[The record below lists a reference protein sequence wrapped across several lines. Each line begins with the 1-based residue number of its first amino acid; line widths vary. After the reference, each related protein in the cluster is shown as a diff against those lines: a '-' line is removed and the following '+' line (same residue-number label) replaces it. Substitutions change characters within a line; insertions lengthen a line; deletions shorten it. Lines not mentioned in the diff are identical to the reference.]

1 MQTIIE
7 IHNFLVPYAFFGMA
21 ILSIVGSI
29 AVPAIISII
38 SIIDNQ
44 E

>member
-7 IHNFLVPYAFFGMA
+7 IHDFLAPYAFFGTVV
-21 ILSIVGSI
+21 LSIAGSI
-29 AVPAIISII
+29 AVPAIF